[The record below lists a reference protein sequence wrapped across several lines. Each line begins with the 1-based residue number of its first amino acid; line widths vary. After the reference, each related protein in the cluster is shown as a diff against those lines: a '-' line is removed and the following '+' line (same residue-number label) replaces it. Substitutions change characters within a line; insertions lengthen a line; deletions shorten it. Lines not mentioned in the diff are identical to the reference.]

1 MADQA
6 KLTAEERAET
16 LVAWLKREA
25 EYDKDGDRYYWMGIT
40 VWLDLKEEIAHAIRQ
55 AEDAMREEMGKPPI
69 AGCCGG
75 EVILHP
81 ARIHHKEGCPIKT
94 QAIREN
100 K

>member
-1 MADQA
+1 MVYLKRIWFMTDQA
-6 KLTAEERAET
+6 KLTAEERVKRLAD
-16 LVAWLKREA
+16 LKRINRECTNC
-25 EYDKDGDRYYWMGIT
+25 DPGSICIPCT
-40 VWLDLKEEIAHAIRQ
+40 INAIRQ
-55 AEDAMREEMGKPPI
+55 AEDAVREEMSKPPT